1 MAGLIT
7 YRQLQKIYALSKEL
21 GLDNDLIHELVYAET
36 GKDSIKALTV
46 PEGILI
52 IDRLQGHGT
61 PKGMA
66 TPRQKRF
73 IEGLLK
79 NIGWVLEDGTAD
91 ITRLEG
97 LLRSKFG
104 VDSYKWLTTK
114 KASEVI
120 EALKALKTRMKVSG

>member
-1 MAGLIT
+1 MAALIT
-7 YRQLQKIYALSKEL
+7 HRQMAKIYALSKEL
-21 GLDNDLIHELVYAET
+21 GLDNDLIHELVLAET
-36 GKDSIKALTV
+36 GKNSLKALTV

-104 VDSYKWLTTK
+104 VDSYKWLTVK
-114 KASEVI
+114 KASDVI
-120 EALKALKTRMKVSG
+120 EALKDMKTRLQVSG

>member
-7 YRQLQKIYALSKEL
+7 KAQVAKIYILSKEL
-21 GLDNDLIHELVYAET
+21 GLDNDLLHELVSAET
-36 GKDSIKALTV
+36 GRDSLKDMTV

-79 NIGWVLEDGTAD
+79 NIGWVLDDGKPD
-91 ITRLEG
+91 IDRLEG
-97 LLRSKFG
+97 LLKSKFQ
-104 VDSYKWLTTK
+104 VDSYKWLTVK

-120 EALKALKTRMKVSG
+120 EALKDMKARAKASG